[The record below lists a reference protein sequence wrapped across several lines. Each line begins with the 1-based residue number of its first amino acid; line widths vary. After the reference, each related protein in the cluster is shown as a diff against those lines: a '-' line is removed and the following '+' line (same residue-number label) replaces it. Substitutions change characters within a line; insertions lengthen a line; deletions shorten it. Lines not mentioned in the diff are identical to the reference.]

1 MALTLP
7 KLALPKLALPALSLD
22 RKQVPLIVGGVVV
35 LAAAA
40 WFGWQ
45 YFAEEPAP
53 PPPKPQAVTAAK
65 PAAKAAAPAD
75 SAQARDKLIADVLA
89 ATGLKL
95 QLEKLPQRLALGI
108 RSSAAPGTKTSARAA
123 AIEDAMAKAY
133 AAEEFQGPLS
143 ADLKKNF
150 DQKRLQAVL
159 KDFSSPAGKS
169 MIELERAA
177 RAPEDFVKF
186 AHGAAVKP
194 PAPKRTDLIKRI
206 DAATRASDLAVES
219 AFTSMQALAAGIA
232 GENARKSAAIDK
244 AIEKQR
250 EASTKKIRDATLLN
264 LAFNFKDTGDADL
277 EKYAAIYEM
286 EHSKWFYGQV
296 YASLLEQVKR
306 ASADAGEE
314 IGKLAPAAGA
324 SRAAGAKAGADARAC
339 LGKSTNAEIIKCA
352 EQYR

>member
-7 KLALPKLALPALSLD
+7 KIALPKLALPALSLD
-22 RKQVPLIVGGVVV
+22 RKQLPVIAGAVVV

-45 YFAEEPAP
+45 YFTEEPA

-65 PAAKAAAPAD
+65 PAAKAAPAD
-75 SAQARDKLIADVLA
+75 TPQARDKLIADVLG

-95 QLEKLPQRLALGI
+95 QLEQLPQRLAQGV
-108 RSSAAPGTKTSARAA
+108 RGAAKPATKAAAARAA
-123 AIEDAMAKAY
+123 AVEDAMARAY
-133 AAEEFQGPLS
+133 AAEEFSGQLG

-177 RAPEDFVKF
+177 RAPEDFAKF
-186 AHGAAVKP
+186 AHAAAVTP
-194 PAPKRTDLIKRI
+194 PASKRMELIKRI

-219 AFTSMQALAAGIA
+219 AFASMQALSAGIA
-232 GENARKSAAIDK
+232 GENARRSAAIDK

-264 LAFNFKDTGDADL
+264 LAFNFKDAGDADM
-277 EKYAAIYEM
+277 EKYAAIYET
-286 EHSKWFYGQV
+286 EHGKWFYGQV
-296 YASLLEQVKR
+296 YASLLEQIKR
-306 ASADAGEE
+306 AAADAGEE
-314 IGKLAPAAGA
+314 IGKLTPAAGA
-324 SRAAGAKAGADARAC
+324 ARAAGARAGADARAC
-339 LGKSTNAEIIKCA
+339 LGKSTNAEVIKCA
-352 EQYR
+352 EDYR